1 MKKRFRRRRITFF
14 LSLALFAVVT
24 FYFLRD
30 LRLSG
35 IDLDIPD
42 IVVENIEINREIN
55 GNKWLLVSPRVEHR
69 QGMIYGQSLDVTI
82 TDPAG
87 LISKIFA
94 ANGEFSRESENVTLL
109 DVSADIK
116 RDDRD
121 IQMKSGRAYY
131 DSEKETWYF
140 SNDVMLSDGSV
151 EVSGPE
157 GFYDVREGLSQIT
170 GGGTVTW
177 QESS

>member
-1 MKKRFRRRRITFF
+1 M
-14 LSLALFAVVT
+14 FAVIT

-55 GNKWLLVSPRVEHR
+55 GDEWLLVSPRAEHR

-87 LISKIFA
+87 NISKLFA
-94 ANGEFSRESENVTLL
+94 VSGEFSRESENVTLI
-109 DVSADIK
+109 DISADIK
-116 RDDRD
+116 RDNKD
-121 IQMKSGRAYY
+121 IHMRSGRAYY
-131 DSEKETWYF
+131 NSKKETWYF
-140 SNDVMLSDGSV
+140 SNDVMLNDGSV
-151 EVSGPE
+151 KVSGPE
-157 GFYDVREGLSQIT
+157 GFYDVKEGLSQIT